1 VSCTDVRHQHQEVGD
16 ADIHAKLV
24 EQGGRLAT
32 MVGLL
37 VKQMQQQAAEV
48 ALEGGDLSSGA
59 RIAAASYSLRF
70 MLALY

>member
-1 VSCTDVRHQHQEVGD
+1 
-16 ADIHAKLV
+16 
-24 EQGGRLAT
+24 